1 VPALPQLILDGV
13 FTGAAFALMAG
24 GLSLILGVVKVVN
37 LSHGA
42 FFTLGAYVA
51 ATLSRQGTEFHPVAS
66 ILLGGGV
73 AFVLGMFLG
82 KDSSTRSGPTRF
94 P

>member
-1 VPALPQLILDGV
+1 M
-13 FTGAAFALMAG
+13 TGAALALMAG

-51 ATLSRQGTEFHPVAS
+51 VALSHQGT
-66 ILLGGGV
+66 
-73 AFVLGMFLG
+73 
-82 KDSSTRSGPTRF
+82 
-94 P
+94 